1 MQTSREVT
9 DAVWATLPWD
19 NERVNPLQSFLS
31 LDAPWEGQGVP
42 YVMPCDFWPIL
53 TLPLKKGLGQPTIS
67 CLAVEPYAWLTSYLG
82 WVNRLWG
89 GRA

>member
-1 MQTSREVT
+1 M
-9 DAVWATLPWD
+9 LYGPLCLGIMKGKL
-19 NERVNPLQSFLS
+19 RVNPLQSFLS

-67 CLAVEPYAWLTSYLG
+67 CLDVEPYAWLTSYLG